1 MMVALNQTSVGDEQT
16 TAATWASTLILLQ
29 RICLIFCPSV
39 CITNRNILKHNQDLD
54 WTSLLT
60 ICSNKHFLIIIEM
73 SLNIFNYYVRDKK
86 VQVPCERDITSDTV
100 KGFFCFHI
108 ILGFHYVTIR
118 DYERIFV
125 GCVVVTNY
133 VKMYCS
139 AFFLF

>member
-1 MMVALNQTSVGDEQT
+1 MVALNQTFVGDEQT

-54 WTSLLT
+54 WT
-60 ICSNKHFLIIIEM
+60 FLIIIEM